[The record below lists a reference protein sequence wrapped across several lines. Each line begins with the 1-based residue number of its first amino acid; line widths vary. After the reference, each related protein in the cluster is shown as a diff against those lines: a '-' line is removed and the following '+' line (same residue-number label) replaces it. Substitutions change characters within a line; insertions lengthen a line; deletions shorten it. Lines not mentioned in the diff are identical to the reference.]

1 MTQQAGDP
9 VAATDGVTIVEAHEA
24 VVGAITVRRTLP
36 RRGLRTVG
44 AWCFAD
50 HMGPVQ
56 VTETSGLDVGPH
68 PHIGLQTVTWLIDG
82 AALHK
87 DSLGSEQVIRPGQLN
102 LMTAGHGVV
111 HAEEAT
117 GTYRGRLEGVQLWIA
132 QPDATRD
139 GAPAFEHHA
148 ELPRAEVGHSVL
160 TVLTGSFAG
169 LTSPARQDTP
179 LVGVDAVLRAG
190 GTVLPLGPG
199 FEHAVVVTQG
209 SVLVEGKPARAGQL
223 AALGQGRDEIALR
236 ADQHARLLLL
246 GGEPFGPPPVMWW
259 NFVARSRDEIADA
272 YAQWRGGDER
282 FGGVDSRLDR
292 IPAPIPPWLPPPP
305 TE

>member
-1 MTQQAGDP
+1 MTQHTRHPA
-9 VAATDGVTIVEAHEA
+9 VEVVDAHEA

-50 HMGPVQ
+50 HVGPVQ

-139 GAPAFEHHA
+139 GAAAFEHHA
-148 ELPRAEVGHSVL
+148 DLPQAEVGRAVL
-160 TVLTGSFAG
+160 TVLTGDIAG
-169 LTSPARQDTP
+169 VSSPARQDTP

-190 GTVLPLGPG
+190 ETVLPLRPG

-209 SVLVEGKPARAGQL
+209 RVLVDGRAVGAGQL
-223 AALGQGRDEIALR
+223 AALGAGRDEIGLR
-236 ADQHARLLLL
+236 ADAQARLLLL
-246 GGEPFGPPPVMWW
+246 GGEPFGTAPVMWW
-259 NFVARSRDEIADA
+259 NFVARDRDEIAAA
-272 YAQWRGGDER
+272 YAAWRDRDER
-282 FGGVDSRLDR
+282 FGGVDSRLAR
-292 IPAPIPPWLPPPP
+292 IPAPVPPWLP
-305 TE
+305 